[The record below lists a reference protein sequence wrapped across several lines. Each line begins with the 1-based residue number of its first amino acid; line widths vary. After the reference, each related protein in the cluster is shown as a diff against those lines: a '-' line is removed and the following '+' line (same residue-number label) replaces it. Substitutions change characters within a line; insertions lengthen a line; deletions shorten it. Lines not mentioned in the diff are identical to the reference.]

1 MPSVRMS
8 DSLRNKIQSKFEEQI
23 RTAYSNSSE
32 LQPFVQN
39 LINSSISDIE
49 LELIERDVQ
58 LAKDVWEHQNPGE
71 IYEERTARSRSYDN
85 SLHFNSKSEVAFI
98 LNPARPDYDDCTFLD
113 TSTDNWHNSYYSRYQ
128 EKTYPPSNSFQEG
141 DVSLKLELS
150 TPVMMAVNH
159 DISQVW
165 AADGD
170 QLELKYP
177 FIISKE
183 ETLTAISTY
192 AEGTLKIDK
201 SIETMKNLLAECTT
215 LKRFLDAWPAGKDCV
230 PQDVLNKQFEAA
242 KPRGAG
248 SLAPKF
254 NAETLLPDE
263 VKEQMNSAVLT
274 SKLLS

>member
-1 MPSVRMS
+1 MASVRMS
-8 DSLRNKIQSKFEEQI
+8 DSLRSKIKKNFEKQI

-39 LINSSISDIE
+39 LINSSLSDIE

-58 LAKDVWEHQNPGE
+58 LAKDVWEYKNPNGV
-71 IYEERTARSRSYDN
+71 YEKRTNAAYNDTF
-85 SLHFNSKSEVAFI
+85 HFNSNKKIAFI
-98 LNPARPDYDDCTFLD
+98 LNPARSDSEDCTFLD
-113 TSTDNWHNSYYSRYQ
+113 TSSNKNRWHKSYYSSYR
-128 EKTYPPSNSFQEG
+128 EKTFPPSDTFQEG
-141 DVSLKLELS
+141 DVSLILELTKS
-150 TPVMMAVNH
+150 VTTTVNP

-165 AADGD
+165 SADGNE
-170 QLELKYP
+170 LELSYP

-201 SIETMKNLLAECTT
+201 SIETMSNLLKECTT

-230 PQDVLNKQFEAA
+230 PQEVLNKQFEAA
-242 KPRGAG
+242 KPRSAG
-248 SLAPKF
+248 PSAPKF

>member
-1 MPSVRMS
+1 MASVRMS
-8 DSLRNKIQSKFEEQI
+8 DSLRDKIQKKFEEQI

-32 LQPFVQN
+32 LQPFVQD
-39 LINSSISDIE
+39 LINSSISDEE
-49 LELIERDVQ
+49 LKLIERDAQ
-58 LAKDVWEHQNPGE
+58 LAKDVWEHKNPGE
-71 IYEERTARSRSYDN
+71 VYEERSKYHS
-85 SLHFNSKSEVAFI
+85 SVLHFNSMSEVAFI

-113 TSTDNWHNSYYSRYQ
+113 TSTDNWHNTYYSRYQ
-128 EKTYPPSNSFQEG
+128 EKTYPPSATFQEG

-230 PQDVLNKQFEAA
+230 PQEVLNKQFEAA

-248 SLAPKF
+248 PLAPKF

>member
-8 DSLRNKIQSKFEEQI
+8 ESLRDKIQKKFEEQI

-32 LQPFVQN
+32 LQPFVQD
-39 LINSSISDIE
+39 LINSSISDAE
-49 LELIERDVQ
+49 LELIERDTQ
-58 LAKDVWEHQNPGE
+58 LSKDVWEHRNPGKV
-71 IYEERTARSRSYDN
+71 YEERPYSTSDN
-85 SLHFNSKSEVAFI
+85 CYHFNSKSEVAFI

-113 TSTDNWHNSYYSRYQ
+113 TSSSKQWHKSYYSRYQ
-128 EKTYPPSNSFQEG
+128 EKTYPPSSTFQEG
-141 DVSLKLELS
+141 DVPLKLELS
-150 TPVMMAVNH
+150 TPVMMAVDH

-170 QLELKYP
+170 EISLNYP
-177 FIISKE
+177 LIISSE
-183 ETLTAISTY
+183 ETLLAISTY

-201 SIETMKNLLAECTT
+201 SIQTMKNLLAECTT

-242 KPRGAG
+242 KPKGAG
-248 SLAPKF
+248 PLAPKF

>member
-1 MPSVRMS
+1 MASVRMS
-8 DSLRNKIQSKFEEQI
+8 ESLRDKIQKKFEEQI

-32 LQPFVQN
+32 LQPFVQD
-39 LINSSISDIE
+39 LINCSISDEE
-49 LELIERDVQ
+49 LKLIERDVK

-71 IYEERTARSRSYDN
+71 VYEERSNKNTYDT
-85 SLHFNSKSEVAFI
+85 LHFNSKKEVAFI

-113 TSTDNWHNSYYSRYQ
+113 TSSSKQWHRSYYSRYQ
-128 EKTYPPSNSFQEG
+128 EKTFSPSATFQEG
-141 DVSLKLELS
+141 DVTLRLELN
-150 TPVMMAVNH
+150 TPVMMAVDH

-170 QLELKYP
+170 ELQLSYP

-183 ETLTAISTY
+183 ETLLAISTY

-230 PQDVLNKQFEAA
+230 PQDVLNKQFETA
-242 KPRGAG
+242 KPRSAG
-248 SLAPKF
+248 PLPPKF

>member
-8 DSLRNKIQSKFEEQI
+8 ESLRDKIQKKFEEQI

-49 LELIERDVQ
+49 LQLIERDTQ
-58 LAKDVWEHQNPGE
+58 LSKDVWEHRNPGE
-71 IYEERTARSRSYDN
+71 IYEERSNKTYDN
-85 SLHFNSKSEVAFI
+85 CHHFNSKSEVAFI

-113 TSTDNWHNSYYSRYQ
+113 TGSSKPWHKSYYSRYQ
-128 EKTYPPSNSFQEG
+128 EKTYPPSSTFQEG
-141 DVSLKLELS
+141 DVPLKLELS
-150 TPVMMAVNH
+150 TPVMMAVDH

-165 AADGD
+165 AADGNEIS
-170 QLELKYP
+170 LNYP

-183 ETLTAISTY
+183 ETLLAISTY

-248 SLAPKF
+248 PLAPKF
-254 NAETLLPDE
+254 DAETLLPDE

>member
-1 MPSVRMS
+1 M
-8 DSLRNKIQSKFEEQI
+8 
-23 RTAYSNSSE
+23 
-32 LQPFVQN
+32 QPFVQN

-58 LAKDVWEHQNPGE
+58 LAKDVWEHRNPGE
-71 IYEERTARSRSYDN
+71 IYEERTTVEVTTIFFTLIAR
-85 SLHFNSKSEVAFI
+85 SEVAFI

-113 TSTDNWHNSYYSRYQ
+113 TSTDNWHNTYYSRYQ
-128 EKTYPPSNSFQEG
+128 EKTYPPSKSFQEG

-248 SLAPKF
+248 PLAPKF

>member
-8 DSLRNKIQSKFEEQI
+8 ESLRDKIQKKFEEQI
-23 RTAYSNSSE
+23 RTAYSDSSE

-49 LELIERDVQ
+49 LELIERDTQ
-58 LAKDVWEHQNPGE
+58 LSKDVWEHRNPGE
-71 IYEERTARSRSYDN
+71 VYEERSQKTYDN
-85 SLHFNSKSEVAFI
+85 CTHFNSKNEVAFI

-113 TSTDNWHNSYYSRYQ
+113 TSSSKQWHKSYYSRYQ

-141 DVSLKLELS
+141 DVPLKLELS
-150 TPVMMAVNH
+150 TPVMMAVDH

-165 AADGD
+165 AAEGNEIS
-170 QLELKYP
+170 LNYP

-183 ETLTAISTY
+183 ETLLAISTY

-248 SLAPKF
+248 PLAPKF